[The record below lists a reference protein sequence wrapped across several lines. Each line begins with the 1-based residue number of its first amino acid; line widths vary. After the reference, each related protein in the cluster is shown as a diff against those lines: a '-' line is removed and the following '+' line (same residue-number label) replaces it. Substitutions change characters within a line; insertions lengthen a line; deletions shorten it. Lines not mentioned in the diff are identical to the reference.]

1 MCSLR
6 EQSKRQSP
14 APIQFADRLL
24 ASTGIQFVQLPLQ
37 RIIQNVYGN
46 LDLRRFILD
55 DVFVIIALPYRRAW
69 GSPVF
74 IYPYG
79 DR

>member
-6 EQSKRQSP
+6 EHSERQSP
-14 APIQFADRLL
+14 APIQFAERLL

-37 RIIQNVYGN
+37 RIIQNVLGN
-46 LDLRRFILD
+46 LDLRRFIPYEVL
-55 DVFVIIALPYRRAW
+55 VIIALPYERAC
-69 GSPVF
+69 GSSVF
-74 IYPYG
+74 IYPFG